1 MSIIEEFEELDK
13 QEKAIKVKEE
23 ESKAAENA
31 KVDLISQ
38 DDIICF
44 GVPYKRTSQT
54 AKPRK
59 KKVVLEEQ
67 KESNANEI
75 NHAKVTLQKE
85 KKAMFEEPS

>member
-1 MSIIEEFEELDK
+1 MLERK
-13 QEKAIKVKEE
+13 KAIELKEE
-23 ESKAAENA
+23 ESKAADEA

>member
-1 MSIIEEFEELDK
+1 MLE
-13 QEKAIKVKEE
+13 QEKAIELKEE
-23 ESKAAENA
+23 ESKAADEA

-44 GVPYKRTSQT
+44 GVSYKCTSQT
-54 AKPRK
+54 TKPRK

-85 KKAMFEEPS
+85 KKAMLEEPS